1 MNTIAVDA
9 MGGDSAPGEIVKG
22 AIKAKNLGIDV
33 ILCGDKNLIDPFL
46 EDSKIPVLHYPEVIS
61 MEDDPARAIRSKKN
75 SSIVGAMQL
84 VKENKASA
92 VFSAGSTGASLVAA
106 ISVLGKIKGV
116 IRPAIAS
123 VLPAE
128 EGEIVLLDSGASLE
142 VKPKVLLQFAAMGSK
157 FAEVL
162 FNIPSPRVGLLNNGE
177 EPTKGRDLEKS
188 TYKLLK
194 NSNLNFIGN
203 IEGRDFANNVAD
215 VFVTDGFTGN
225 IVLKTMEGTAKLQ
238 QKMIKK
244 SFLENLFKPMLLP
257 VNKALKPVKDRLDP
271 DKTNGAYL
279 LGVNGIVTIAH
290 GSSSA
295 EAVMNS
301 IIFSNKTVESG
312 FISKFS
318 ETVAELW
325 AQEVCLN
332 SKRL

>member
-9 MGGDSAPGEIVKG
+9 MGGDSAPEEIVKG

-33 ILCGDKNLIDPFL
+33 ILSGDKNLIEPFL
-46 EDSKIPVLHYPEVIS
+46 NNTKIPIVHYPEVIS
-61 MEDDPARAIRSKKN
+61 MDENPARAIRSKKN

-84 VKENKASA
+84 VKDKKASA

-106 ISVLGKIKGV
+106 IAVLGKIKGV

-123 VLPAE
+123 VLPSVNQD
-128 EGEIVLLDSGASLE
+128 IVLLDSGASLD

-157 FAEVL
+157 FAEVIFDL
-162 FNIPSPRVGLLNNGE
+162 PSPRIGLLNNGE
-177 EPTKGRDLEKS
+177 EASKGRDLEKS

-194 NSNLNFIGN
+194 SSKLNFIGN
-203 IEGRDFANNVAD
+203 IEGKDFASDSAD

-238 QKMIKK
+238 QSMIKK
-244 SFLENLFKPMLLP
+244 SLKGNLFKPLLLP
-257 VNKALKPVKDRLDP
+257 VNKALQPVRDRLDP

-290 GSSSA
+290 GASSS

-301 IIFSNKTVESG
+301 IIFSKKKKKKG
-312 FISKFS
+312 FISKFAETIS
-318 ETVAELW
+318 EI
-325 AQEVCLN
+325 
-332 SKRL
+332 

>member
-22 AIKAKNLGIDV
+22 AIKAKSLGIDV
-33 ILCGDKNLIDPFL
+33 ILCGDENLINPFL

-61 MEDDPARAIRSKKN
+61 MDDDPARAIRSKKN

-123 VLPAE
+123 VLPAA

-177 EPTKGRDLEKS
+177 EPTKGRDLEKN

-203 IEGRDFANNVAD
+203 IEGRDFANDVAD

-301 IIFSNKTVESG
+301 IIFSSKTVESG
-312 FISKFS
+312 FISKFT
-318 ETVAELW
+318 ETVSEL
-325 AQEVCLN
+325 
-332 SKRL
+332 

>member
-9 MGGDSAPGEIVKG
+9 MGGDSAPEEIVKG
-22 AIKAKNLGIDV
+22 AIKAKNLGIDI
-33 ILCGDKNLIDPFL
+33 ILCGDKNLIEPFL
-46 EDSKIPVLHYPEVIS
+46 NDSKIPVVHYPEVIS
-61 MEDDPARAIRSKKN
+61 MDDDPARAIRSKKN

-84 VKENKASA
+84 VKDNKATA

-123 VLPAE
+123 VLPSIDR
-128 EGEIVLLDSGASLE
+128 EIVLLDSGASLE

-162 FNIPSPRVGLLNNGE
+162 FNIPAPRVGLLNNGE
-177 EPTKGRDLEKS
+177 ESSKGRDLEKN

-194 NSNLNFIGN
+194 SSNLNFIGN
-203 IEGRDFANNVAD
+203 IEGRDFATDSAD

-225 IVLKTMEGTAKLQ
+225 IVLKTMEGTARLQ

-244 SFLENLFKPMLLP
+244 SFIDNLFKPLLLP

-279 LGVNGIVTIAH
+279 LGVNGVVTIAH

-312 FISKFS
+312 FISKFTDTIS
-318 ETVAELW
+318 EL
-325 AQEVCLN
+325 
-332 SKRL
+332 

>member
-9 MGGDSAPGEIVKG
+9 MGGDSAPEEIVKG
-22 AIKAKNLGIDV
+22 AIKAKNLGIDI
-33 ILCGDKNLIDPFL
+33 ILCGDKNLIEPFL
-46 EDSKIPVLHYPEVIS
+46 QDSQIPVVHYPEVIS
-61 MEDDPARAIRSKKN
+61 MDDDPARAVRTKKN

-84 VKENKASA
+84 VKDNKASA

-123 VLPAE
+123 VLPSIDR
-128 EGEIVLLDSGASLE
+128 EIVLLDSGASLE

-162 FNIPSPRVGLLNNGE
+162 FNIPAPRVGLLNNGE
-177 EPTKGRDLEKS
+177 EATKGRDLEKN

-194 NSNLNFIGN
+194 SSTLNFIGN
-203 IEGRDFANNVAD
+203 IEGRDFATDSAD
-215 VFVTDGFTGN
+215 VFVTDGYTGN
-225 IVLKTMEGTAKLQ
+225 IVLKTMEGTASLQ

-244 SFLENLFKPMLLP
+244 SFIENLFKPLLLP

-279 LGVNGIVTIAH
+279 LGVNGVVTIAH

-312 FISKFS
+312 FISKFTDTIS
-318 ETVAELW
+318 EL
-325 AQEVCLN
+325 
-332 SKRL
+332 

>member
-33 ILCGDKNLIDPFL
+33 ILCGDENLINPFL

-61 MEDDPARAIRSKKN
+61 MDDDPARAIRSKKN

-123 VLPAE
+123 VLPAA

-177 EPTKGRDLEKS
+177 EPTKGRDLEKN

-203 IEGRDFANNVAD
+203 IEGRDFANDVAD

-225 IVLKTMEGTAKLQ
+225 IVLKTMEGTANFN
-238 QKMIKK
+238 KK
-244 SFLENLFKPMLLP
+244 
-257 VNKALKPVKDRLDP
+257 
-271 DKTNGAYL
+271 
-279 LGVNGIVTIAH
+279 
-290 GSSSA
+290 
-295 EAVMNS
+295 
-301 IIFSNKTVESG
+301 
-312 FISKFS
+312 
-318 ETVAELW
+318 
-325 AQEVCLN
+325 
-332 SKRL
+332 

>member
-33 ILCGDKNLIDPFL
+33 ILCGDENLINPFL

-61 MEDDPARAIRSKKN
+61 MDDDPARAIRSKKN

-123 VLPAE
+123 VLPAA
-128 EGEIVLLDSGASLE
+128 EGEIVLLDSGANLE

-177 EPTKGRDLEKS
+177 EPTKGRDLEKN

-203 IEGRDFANNVAD
+203 IEGRDFANDVAD

-301 IIFSNKTVESG
+301 IIFSSKTVESG
-312 FISKFS
+312 FISKFT
-318 ETVAELW
+318 ETVSEL
-325 AQEVCLN
+325 
-332 SKRL
+332 

>member
-33 ILCGDKNLIDPFL
+33 ILCGDENLINPFL

-61 MEDDPARAIRSKKN
+61 MDDDPARAIRSKKN

-123 VLPAE
+123 VLPAA

-162 FNIPSPRVGLLNNGE
+162 FNTPSPRVGLLNNGE
-177 EPTKGRDLEKS
+177 EPTKGRDLEKN

-203 IEGRDFANNVAD
+203 IEGRDFANDVAD

-301 IIFSNKTVESG
+301 IIFSSKTVESG
-312 FISKFS
+312 FISKFT
-318 ETVAELW
+318 ETVSEL
-325 AQEVCLN
+325 
-332 SKRL
+332 

>member
-9 MGGDSAPGEIVKG
+9 MGGDSAPEEIVKG
-22 AIKAKNLGIDV
+22 AIKAKNLGIDI
-33 ILCGDKNLIDPFL
+33 ILCGDKNLIEPFL
-46 EDSKIPVLHYPEVIS
+46 NDSKIPVVHYPEVIS
-61 MEDDPARAIRSKKN
+61 MDDDPARAIRAKKN

-84 VKENKASA
+84 VKDNKATA

-123 VLPAE
+123 VLPSIDR
-128 EGEIVLLDSGASLE
+128 EIVLLDSGASLE

-162 FNIPSPRVGLLNNGE
+162 FNIPAPRVGLLNNGE
-177 EPTKGRDLEKS
+177 ESSKGRDLERN

-194 NSNLNFIGN
+194 SSNLNFIGN
-203 IEGRDFANNVAD
+203 IEGRDFATDSAD

-225 IVLKTMEGTAKLQ
+225 IVLKTMEGTARLQ

-244 SFLENLFKPMLLP
+244 SFIDNLFKPLLLP

-279 LGVNGIVTIAH
+279 LGVNGVVTIAH

-312 FISKFS
+312 FISKFTDTIS
-318 ETVAELW
+318 EL
-325 AQEVCLN
+325 
-332 SKRL
+332 

>member
-9 MGGDSAPGEIVKG
+9 MGGDSAPEEIVKG
-22 AIKAKNLGIDV
+22 AIKAKNLGIDI
-33 ILCGDKNLIDPFL
+33 ILCGDKNLIEPFL
-46 EDSKIPVLHYPEVIS
+46 NDSKIPVVHYPEVIS
-61 MEDDPARAIRSKKN
+61 MDDDPARAIRTKKN

-84 VKENKASA
+84 VKDNKATA

-123 VLPAE
+123 VLPSIDR
-128 EGEIVLLDSGASLE
+128 EIVLLDSGASLE

-162 FNIPSPRVGLLNNGE
+162 FNIPAPRVGLLNNGE
-177 EPTKGRDLEKS
+177 ESSKGRDLEKN

-194 NSNLNFIGN
+194 SSSLNFIGN
-203 IEGRDFANNVAD
+203 IEGRDFATDSAD

-225 IVLKTMEGTAKLQ
+225 IVLKTMEGTARLQ

-244 SFLENLFKPMLLP
+244 SFIDNLFKPLLLP

-279 LGVNGIVTIAH
+279 LGVNGVVTIAH

-312 FISKFS
+312 FISKFTDTIS
-318 ETVAELW
+318 EL
-325 AQEVCLN
+325 
-332 SKRL
+332 